1 MLDFLMEIFLKPV
14 YEFIIEQLNSFLFE
28 NSFLN
33 IFYFERAA
41 KIDSSIINNLQSVIC
56 IFSIGLLT
64 AKLLWK
70 LFNIY
75 IIGTDGDNTVSPFE
89 YLKSFIKGIIIILS
103 FTVVYGWLGDIV
115 ADFTSEISD
124 AIGSGGFSTPIWAI
138 GPVGIFLLIYAV
150 TAAIFV
156 VQTYLT
162 GARML
167 FLRLAIPLSCV
178 GLIDNDNGVYA
189 VFMKKLMQ
197 NAITIVGQLALFQL
211 SLSPISSSE
220 PSFLMILI
228 SISILIYAMK
238 LPQDLNEIFLAAP
251 QTGSGQKLSAVGRG
265 IQGAVSFLAEEENNQ
280 WT

>member
-265 IQGAVSFLAEEENNQ
+265 IQGAVSFLGRGGK
-280 WT
+280 

>member
-1 MLDFLMEIFLKPV
+1 M
-14 YEFIIEQLNSFLFE
+14 
-28 NSFLN
+28 
-33 IFYFERAA
+33 
-41 KIDSSIINNLQSVIC
+41 
-56 IFSIGLLT
+56 
-64 AKLLWK
+64 
-70 LFNIY
+70 
-75 IIGTDGDNTVSPFE
+75 SPSE

-124 AIGSGGFSTPIWAI
+124 AIGTGGFSTPTWSGGALS
-138 GPVGIFLLIYAV
+138 IFLLIYAI
-150 TAAIFV
+150 TLV
-156 VQTYLT
+156 VFLIQTYLT

-211 SLSPISSSE
+211 SVLPFAGDE
-220 PSFLMILI
+220 PSFLMLLI

-265 IQGAVSFLAEEENNQ
+265 IQGAVSFLGRGGK
-280 WT
+280 